1 MRSNFMRYMAKKQYS
16 ILKKD
21 VFPSTPGR
29 PTYKMPSTD
38 IQDAECLRTSR
49 LSWIE
54 NGMMKYTYVFYNPAI
69 AAFRRQTVSQ
79 AEGEWL

>member
-54 NGMMKYTYVFYNPAI
+54 NGRMKYPFIFYKPAI
-69 AAFRRQTVSQ
+69 AAYRRQTASQ
-79 AEGEWL
+79 AEEESL